1 MVHSKSQQI
10 TSWAPIV
17 GRWTIEEEVET
28 YLGIQDSCTHPFGLC
43 ASNLS
48 LTEGSVKVSVELS
61 ATKDASGRILLGYR
75 SPKESYLSV
84 GIGGYKSAY
93 ALSEFSVSYQGWR
106 AVSLAGSEDNLV
118 ANTKYEIEVR
128 IEGQR
133 IFLIVND
140 VKIFEHVLERPLLSG
155 QTGLFAWGNKEV
167 KFSNM
172 AVNKVTGKVFVVMQ
186 FSEPYQQLYSEVI
199 QPVTKDFDLEAYH
212 AGEVFGPGVIFQD
225 ISERIIE
232 SKIVIAE
239 VTPANQNVFYELGY
253 AHALGK
259 PTILLAERGKQLP
272 FDIAGYRCLFYE
284 NTIGGKQ
291 QVEEALRKHLQAISH
306 E

>member
-17 GRWTIEEEVET
+17 GRWTTEGEVMT
-28 YLGIQDSCTHPFGLC
+28 YLGIQEGCTHPFGLC

-75 SPKESYLSV
+75 SPNESYLSV

-93 ALSEFSVSYQGWR
+93 VLSEFSLSQGWR
-106 AVSLAGSEDNLV
+106 ALSLAGSEDNLLPD
-118 ANTKYEIEVR
+118 TKYEIEVR
-128 IEGQR
+128 IAGQK
-133 IFLIVND
+133 ISLIVND
-140 VKIFEHVLERPLLSG
+140 VKIFEHVLDRPLISG
-155 QTGLFAWGNKEV
+155 QTGLFAWGNQRV
-167 KFSNM
+167 TFSNM
-172 AVNKVTGKVFVVMQ
+172 AVNKATGKVFVVMQ

-199 QPVTKDFDLEAYH
+199 KPVTKDFDLEAYH
-212 AGEVFGPGVIFQD
+212 VGEVFGPGVILQD
-225 ISERIIE
+225 ISEGIIE

-272 FDIAGYRCLFYE
+272 FDITGYRCLFYE